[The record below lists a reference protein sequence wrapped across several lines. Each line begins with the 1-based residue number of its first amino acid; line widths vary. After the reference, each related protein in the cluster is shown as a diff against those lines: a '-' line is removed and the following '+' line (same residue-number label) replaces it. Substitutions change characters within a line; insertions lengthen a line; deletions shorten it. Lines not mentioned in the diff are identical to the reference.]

1 MGVSYPLE
9 LGEHV
14 SSLCRQVQGVRA
26 PVLGVAAPLCESA
39 LLEVVDERD
48 DRASVNPQRVAEGL
62 LGLTLGGCEVAQH
75 PEVPRMEVEAGEQ
88 LGEAPMRV
96 GAQLDQQEGGTPA
109 QPVGRGCLLSGGIAL
124 HLAEGTAH
132 VELFML

>member
-1 MGVSYPLE
+1 MVVSYSLE

-14 SSLCRQVQGVRA
+14 SPLSRQVQGVRP
-26 PVLGVAAPLCESA
+26 PVVGVTAPLCESA

-62 LGLTLGGCEVAQH
+62 LGLTLGGGEVAQH

-88 LGEAPMRV
+88 LGEASMRV

-109 QPVGRGCLLSGGIAL
+109 QAVGRGSLLSGGIAL
-124 HLAEGTAH
+124 HLAEGTAQ